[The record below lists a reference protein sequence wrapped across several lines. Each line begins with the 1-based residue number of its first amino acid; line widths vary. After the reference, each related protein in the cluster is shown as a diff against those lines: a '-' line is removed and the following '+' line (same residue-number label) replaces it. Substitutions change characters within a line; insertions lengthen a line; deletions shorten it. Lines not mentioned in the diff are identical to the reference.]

1 MQLENLFK
9 KISEVTTD
17 AVLLTKPKLG
27 THDFFKALQLRL
39 SRFFSFLVLLRGYK
53 KFFGPEGL
61 SKQQLIHASTHLPR
75 DEAIFNCVESNP
87 GIVSVLLYFVL

>member
-27 THDFFKALQLRL
+27 THDFFKA
-39 SRFFSFLVLLRGYK
+39 RFFSFLVLLRGYK

-61 SKQQLIHASTHLPR
+61 SK
-75 DEAIFNCVESNP
+75 
-87 GIVSVLLYFVL
+87 

>member
-27 THDFFKALQLRL
+27 THDFFTVP
-39 SRFFSFLVLLRGYK
+39 FFL
-53 KFFGPEGL
+53 FFGTFKRLQEVFW
-61 SKQQLIHASTHLPR
+61 A
-75 DEAIFNCVESNP
+75 
-87 GIVSVLLYFVL
+87 

>member
-1 MQLENLFK
+1 MKNNTLYHDQRLVDPKRYKKKVDSWENSQMQLENLFK

-39 SRFFSFLVLLRGYK
+39 SRFFL
-53 KFFGPEGL
+53 FFGTFKRLQEGFL
-61 SKQQLIHASTHLPR
+61 ALRASQ
-75 DEAIFNCVESNP
+75 NNN
-87 GIVSVLLYFVL
+87 

>member
-1 MQLENLFK
+1 MREQPMQLENLFK

-61 SKQQLIHASTHLPR
+61 SK
-75 DEAIFNCVESNP
+75 
-87 GIVSVLLYFVL
+87 